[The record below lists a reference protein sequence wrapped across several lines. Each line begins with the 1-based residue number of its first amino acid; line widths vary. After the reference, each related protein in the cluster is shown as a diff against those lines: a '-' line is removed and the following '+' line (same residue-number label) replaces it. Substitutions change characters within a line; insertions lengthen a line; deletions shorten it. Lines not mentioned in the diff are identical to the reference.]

1 MVGVSLI
8 TGAGSG
14 IGRQTAISLGQAGDA
29 VAVADIDEAA
39 ARKTVDAIVG
49 TGGIAVAYEL
59 DVADAAHVADVAGTV
74 ARDLGPVERT
84 VNLAGI
90 LGFSDIE
97 DITDED
103 WSRMMAVH
111 AGGTFHVC
119 RAVLP
124 GMVHRR
130 RGAIV
135 NAASVFALR
144 GQPGAA
150 HYAAAKA
157 AVIAFSKSIARE
169 KAPFGVRV
177 NVVSPGP
184 VDTPFFGRGMTGD
197 TLDAARRERAK
208 TIPLGAIARPA
219 QVSSVI
225 VFLLGEGAAH
235 MTGQV
240 VPVDGGETMR

>member
-1 MVGVSLI
+1 MAGVSLI

-39 ARKTVDAIVG
+39 ARKTADAIAG
-49 TGGIAVAYEL
+49 TGGIAAAYRL
-59 DVADAAHVADVAGTV
+59 DVADAANVADVAGAV
-74 ARDLGPVERT
+74 AQDLGPVERA

-90 LGFSDIE
+90 LGFADIE
-97 DITDED
+97 DIADED
-103 WSRMMAVH
+103 WARMMAVH
-111 AGGTFHVC
+111 AGGAFHVC

-124 GMVHRR
+124 GMVQRR

-135 NAASVFALR
+135 NTASVFALR
-144 GQPGAA
+144 GQAGAA

-177 NVVSPGP
+177 NVVAPGP
-184 VDTPFFGRGMTGD
+184 VDTPFFGRGMSGEELNT
-197 TLDAARRERAK
+197 TRRERAK
-208 TIPLGAIARPA
+208 TIPLGAIARPE

-225 VFLLGEGAAH
+225 VFLLGDGAAH

>member
-1 MVGVSLI
+1 MAGVSLI

-14 IGRQTAISLGQAGDA
+14 IGRQTAISLGQSGDA
-29 VAVADIDEAA
+29 VAVADLDAA
-39 ARKTVDAIVG
+39 AAQRTADAIVG
-49 TGGIAVAYEL
+49 TGGLAAAYGL
-59 DVADAAHVADVAGTV
+59 DVADPAAVADVAGAV
-74 ARDLGPVERT
+74 ARDLGPVERA

-90 LGFSDIE
+90 LGFADIE

-124 GMVHRR
+124 GMVERR

-135 NAASVFALR
+135 NTASVFALR
-144 GQPGAA
+144 GQAGAA

-157 AVIAFSKSIARE
+157 AVIAFSKSVARE
-169 KAPFGVRV
+169 KAPFGIRV

-184 VDTPFFGRGMTGD
+184 VDTPFFGRGMAGGELD
-197 TLDAARRERAK
+197 TVRRERAK
-208 TIPLGAIARPA
+208 TIPLGAIARPE
-219 QVSSVI
+219 QVSSAI

>member
-1 MVGVSLI
+1 MADVSLI

-14 IGRQTAISLGQAGDA
+14 IGRQTAISLGQSGDA
-29 VAVADIDEAA
+29 VAVADLDASAA
-39 ARKTVDAIVG
+39 QRTADAIVG
-49 TGGIAVAYEL
+49 TGGLAAAYGL
-59 DVADAAHVADVAGTV
+59 DVADPAAVADVAGAV
-74 ARDLGPVERT
+74 ARDLGPVERA

-90 LGFSDIE
+90 LGFADVE

-124 GMVHRR
+124 GMVERR

-135 NAASVFALR
+135 NTASVFALR
-144 GQPGAA
+144 GQAGAA

-184 VDTPFFGRGMTGD
+184 VDTPFFGRGMSGGE
-197 TLDAARRERAK
+197 LDSVRRERAK
-208 TIPLGAIARPA
+208 TIPLGAIARA
-219 QVSSVI
+219 EQVSSAI

-235 MTGQV
+235 ITGQV

>member
-14 IGRQTAISLGQAGDA
+14 IGRQTAISLGQSGDA
-29 VAVADIDEAA
+29 VAVADLDASAA
-39 ARKTVDAIVG
+39 QRTADAIVG
-49 TGGIAVAYEL
+49 TGGLAAAYGL
-59 DVADAAHVADVAGTV
+59 DVADPAAVADVAGAV
-74 ARDLGPVERT
+74 ARDLGPVERA

-90 LGFSDIE
+90 LGFADVE

-124 GMVHRR
+124 GMVERR

-135 NAASVFALR
+135 NTASVFALR
-144 GQPGAA
+144 GQAGAA

-157 AVIAFSKSIARE
+157 AVIAFSKSVARE
-169 KAPFGVRV
+169 KAPFGIRV

-184 VDTPFFGRGMTGD
+184 VDTPFFGRGMAVAE
-197 TLDAARRERAK
+197 LDSVRRERAK
-208 TIPLGAIARPA
+208 TIPLGAIARA
-219 QVSSVI
+219 EQVSSAI

>member
-1 MVGVSLI
+1 MAGVSLI

-29 VAVADIDEAA
+29 VAVADIDGTS
-39 ARKTVDAIVG
+39 ARKTADAIVG
-49 TGGIAVAYEL
+49 TGGIAAAYEL
-59 DVADAAHVADVAGTV
+59 DVADAANVADVAGVV
-74 ARDLGPVERT
+74 ARDLGPVERA

-90 LGFSDIE
+90 LGFADVE
-97 DITDED
+97 DITDAD
-103 WSRMMAVH
+103 WERMMAVH
-111 AGGTFHVC
+111 AGGTFRVC
-119 RAVLP
+119 RAILP
-124 GMVHRR
+124 GMVQRR

-135 NAASVFALR
+135 NTASVFALR
-144 GQPGAA
+144 GQAGAA

-184 VDTPFFGRGMTGD
+184 VDTPFFGRGMAGD
-197 TLDAARRERAK
+197 ELDGVRRERAK
-208 TIPLGAIARPA
+208 TIPLGAIARA
-219 QVSSVI
+219 EQISSVI

-235 MTGQV
+235 MTGQI

>member
-1 MVGVSLI
+1 MAGVSLI

-14 IGRQTAISLGQAGDA
+14 IGRQTAVSLGQAGDA
-29 VAVADIDEAA
+29 VAVADIDSDAA
-39 ARKTVDAIVG
+39 QRTVDAIVG
-49 TGGIAVAYEL
+49 TGGIAAAYAL
-59 DVADAAHVADVAGTV
+59 DVADAAHVADVASNV

-90 LGFSDIE
+90 LGFADIE
-97 DITDED
+97 HITDED
-103 WSRMMAVH
+103 WARMMAVH

-124 GMVHRR
+124 GMVQRR

-135 NAASVFALR
+135 NVASVFALR

-197 TLDAARRERAK
+197 ELDAARRERAK
-208 TIPLGAIARPA
+208 TIPLGAIARPE
-219 QVSSVI
+219 QVSAAI
-225 VFLLGEGAAH
+225 VFLLGEGATH

>member
-1 MVGVSLI
+1 MAGVSLI

-39 ARKTVDAIVG
+39 ARKTADAIVG
-49 TGGIAVAYEL
+49 TGGIAAAYAL
-59 DVADAAHVADVAGTV
+59 DVADPAAVADVAGAV
-74 ARDLGPVERT
+74 VRDLGPVERA

-90 LGFSDIE
+90 LGFADVE

-103 WSRMMAVH
+103 WSGMMAVH

-124 GMVHRR
+124 GMVERR

-135 NAASVFALR
+135 NTASVFALR
-144 GQPGAA
+144 GQAGAA

-157 AVIAFSKSIARE
+157 AVIAFSKSVARE

-184 VDTPFFGRGMTGD
+184 VDTPFFGRGMSGD
-197 TLDAARRERAK
+197 ELDTVRRERAK
-208 TIPLGAIARPA
+208 TIPLGAIARTE

-225 VFLLGEGAAH
+225 VFLLGDGAAH

-240 VPVDGGETMR
+240 VSVDGGETMR

>member
-1 MVGVSLI
+1 MAGVSLI
-8 TGAGSG
+8 TGGGSG

-29 VAVADIDEAA
+29 VAVADIDAGAA
-39 ARKTVDAIVG
+39 GKTADAIVG
-49 TGGIAVAYEL
+49 TGGIAASYAL
-59 DVADAAHVADVAGTV
+59 DVADPAAVARVAGSV
-74 ARDLGPVERT
+74 ARDLGPVERA

-90 LGFSDIE
+90 VGFADIE
-97 DITDED
+97 DIADAD
-103 WSRMMAVH
+103 WKRMMSVH

-119 RAVLP
+119 RAVVP
-124 GMVHRR
+124 GMVERR

-135 NAASVFALR
+135 NVASVFALR
-144 GQPGAA
+144 GQAGAA

-157 AVIAFSKSIARE
+157 AVIAFSKSVARE

-184 VDTPFFGRGMTGD
+184 VDTPFFGRGMAGD
-197 TLDAARRERAK
+197 ELDRVRRERAK
-208 TIPLGAIARPA
+208 TVPLGAIARA
-219 QVSSVI
+219 EQVSSVI
-225 VFLLGEGAAH
+225 VFLLGDGAAH

>member
-14 IGRQTAISLGQAGDA
+14 IGRQTAVSLGQAGDA
-29 VAVADIDEAA
+29 VAVADIDAAA
-39 ARKTVDAIVG
+39 ARRTADAIVG
-49 TGGIAVAYEL
+49 TGGIAAAYEL
-59 DVADAAHVADVAGTV
+59 DVADPAAVGAVVGAV

-97 DITDED
+97 RITDED
-103 WSRMMAVH
+103 WTRMMAVH

-124 GMVHRR
+124 GMVQRR

-144 GQPGAA
+144 GQSGAA

-184 VDTPFFGRGMTGD
+184 VDTPFFGRGMAGD
-197 TLDAARRERAK
+197 ALDAARRERAK
-208 TIPLGAIARPA
+208 TIPLGAIARPE
-219 QVSSVI
+219 QVSAAI

-240 VPVDGGETMR
+240 VSVDGGETMR

>member
-1 MVGVSLI
+1 MAGVSLI
-8 TGAGSG
+8 TGGGSG

-29 VAVADIDEAA
+29 VAVADIDAGAA
-39 ARKTVDAIVG
+39 GKTADAIVG
-49 TGGIAVAYEL
+49 TGGIAVPYAL
-59 DVADAAHVADVAGTV
+59 DVADAAAAARVAGAV
-74 ARDLGPVERT
+74 ARDLGPVERA

-90 LGFSDIE
+90 VGFADIE
-97 DITDED
+97 HIADAD
-103 WSRMMAVH
+103 WQRMMAVH

-119 RAVLP
+119 RAVVP
-124 GMVHRR
+124 AMVARR

-135 NAASVFALR
+135 NVASVFALR
-144 GQPGAA
+144 GQAGAA

-157 AVIAFSKSIARE
+157 AVIAFSKSVARE

-184 VDTPFFGRGMTGD
+184 VDTPFFGRGMAGD
-197 TLDAARRERAK
+197 ELDRVRRERAR
-208 TIPLGAIARPA
+208 TIPLGAVARA
-219 QVSSVI
+219 EQVSSVI
-225 VFLLGEGAAH
+225 VFLLGDGAAH

>member
-1 MVGVSLI
+1 MAGVSLI
-8 TGAGSG
+8 TGGGSG

-39 ARKTVDAIVG
+39 AQRTVDAIVG
-49 TGGIAVAYEL
+49 IGGIAAAYAL
-59 DVADAAHVADVAGTV
+59 DVADPGAVARVAGSV
-74 ARDLGPVERT
+74 ARDLGPVERA

-90 LGFSDIE
+90 VGFADIE
-97 DITDED
+97 DIADAD
-103 WSRMMAVH
+103 WKRMMAVH

-119 RAVLP
+119 RAVVP
-124 GMVHRR
+124 GMVERR
-130 RGAIV
+130 LGAIV
-135 NAASVFALR
+135 NVASVFALR
-144 GQPGAA
+144 GQAGAA

-157 AVIAFSKSIARE
+157 AVIAFSKSVARE

-184 VDTPFFGRGMTGD
+184 VDTPFFGRGMAGEE
-197 TLDAARRERAK
+197 LDRVRRERAK
-208 TIPLGAIARPA
+208 TVPLGAIARA
-219 QVSSVI
+219 EQVSSVI
-225 VFLLGEGAAH
+225 VFLLGDGAAH